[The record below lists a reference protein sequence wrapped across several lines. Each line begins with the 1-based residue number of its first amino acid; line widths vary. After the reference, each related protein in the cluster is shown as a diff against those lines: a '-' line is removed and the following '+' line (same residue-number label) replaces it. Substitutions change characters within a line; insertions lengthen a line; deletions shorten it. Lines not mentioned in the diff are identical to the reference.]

1 MHLELQSAKPF
12 GIKMEKQ
19 NRERKVSGG
28 RHPCH
33 QQSRIASATHWV
45 RPPRRYA

>member
-1 MHLELQSAKPF
+1 MHFELQSAKPF

-19 NRERKVSGG
+19 YGERKVSG

-45 RPPRRYA
+45 RPPRTYA

>member
-19 NRERKVSGG
+19 HLERRVSVI
-28 RHPCH
+28 
-33 QQSRIASATHWV
+33 SRVELLLLKTGKGHA
-45 RPPRRYA
+45 